1 MKSSPT
7 TATAGRIRHCLAIAL
22 LVLGA
27 SAAHAA
33 TVEEDTLKWLE
44 VLRAIRPEGAVAD
57 TDRYNRQMDDAW
69 KFFRAN
75 RTEVLPILRKELSA
89 EMRQPR
95 PNQLVLLDIG
105 YFIRLQD
112 APADKELG
120 RQAFFA
126 VDGDAEIV
134 RWNSDQLFRYAHA
147 VAPDRD
153 ARTLAYLDKHFLR
166 GKVTAVVPQHA
177 LTLDETLVCV
187 FLYGIYGEGAERHL
201 KSQLTDRAA
210 AQRIIEILVWIG
222 SPESV
227 PEVNAAMMAR
237 RDYDTFTRAT
247 AFMMTAGG
255 PDGRA
260 ALLAVPI
267 RDFDARAQEYYG
279 KVRARIEATSYE
291 SLQAQFGR
299 YPDPGPITDAELKQ
313 RLAAMYRAHG
323 SDDRTSPRSFLASGL
338 PKDYLIA
345 ELTRIRS
352 SMLHRVSDEAL
363 SDVKVTNAVLNAL
376 YYKP

>member
-1 MKSSPT
+1 
-7 TATAGRIRHCLAIAL
+7 
-22 LVLGA
+22 
-27 SAAHAA
+27 
-33 TVEEDTLKWLE
+33 
-44 VLRAIRPEGAVAD
+44 
-57 TDRYNRQMDDAW
+57 MDDAW

-75 RTEVLPILRKELSA
+75 KTEVLPILRKELSA

-95 PNQLVLLDIG
+95 PNPLVLLDIG

-126 VDGDAEIV
+126 VDGYAEIV
-134 RWNSDQLFRYAHA
+134 RWNSQQFFNYAHA

-153 ARTLAYLDKHFLR
+153 ARTLAYLDRHFLR
-166 GKVTAVVPQHA
+166 GTVTAVVPQHA

-187 FLYGIYGEGAERHL
+187 FVYGAYGEGAERHL
-201 KSQLTDRAA
+201 RTQLTDRAA
-210 AQRIIEILVWIG
+210 VQRIIEVLVWIG

-227 PEVNAAMMAR
+227 PEVNAAMLAS
-237 RDYDTFTRAT
+237 RDYGAFTRAT

-255 PDGRA
+255 PAGRA
-260 ALLAVPI
+260 ALLAAPI
-267 RDFDARAQEYYG
+267 RDFDARTQEYYAR
-279 KVRARIEATSYE
+279 VRRPIEATTYE
-291 SLQAQFGR
+291 SLREQFTR
-299 YPDPGPITDAELKQ
+299 FPDSGPLTDAELKQ
-313 RLAAMYRAHG
+313 RLEAMYRTYG
-323 SDDRTSPRSFLASGL
+323 SDERTRPQSILASGL

-352 SMLHRVSDEAL
+352 RMLQRVSDEAL
-363 SDVKVTNAVLNAL
+363 SDVRVTNAVLNAL

>member
-1 MKSSPT
+1 MALRNAL
-7 TATAGRIRHCLAIAL
+7 ATLL
-22 LVLGA
+22 LVFGA

-75 RTEVLPILRKELSA
+75 KTEVLPILRKELSA

-153 ARTLAYLDKHFLR
+153 ARTLAYLDKHFLH

-201 KSQLTDRAA
+201 KSQLTDRAT

-323 SDDRTSPRSFLASGL
+323 SDDRTSPQSILASGL